1 MEVLIQ
7 CCRELRDSRTAFYEN
22 FFFISCCESQN
33 IYAMKKGK
41 IILNVARLLDERG
54 VKHHET
60 WLVRHGFTRS
70 EARTLLKPRP
80 GSFNWDH
87 IERLCVLLDCMPE
100 ALLDIEGEMGNH
112 LDKLRKP
119 KRKKLSEALEG
130 KSQEEIDRLWRG
142 LEGGEV

>member
-1 MEVLIQ
+1 
-7 CCRELRDSRTAFYEN
+7 
-22 FFFISCCESQN
+22 
-33 IYAMKKGK
+33 MKTGK

-70 EARTLLKPRP
+70 EARTLVNPRP
-80 GSFNWDH
+80 GRYNVDH
-87 IERLCVLLDCMPE
+87 QERLCVLLDCMPE

-130 KSQEEIDRLWRG
+130 KSQDDIDRLWRG
-142 LEGGEV
+142 LEGGGEPPKEV